1 MNNLLRNKDFRNLLI
16 IMLIISIISTVIIL
30 VFNFYLGIV
39 AMITCILLIY
49 CCLLYTKK
57 RYKEIEQLS
66 EYLRTI
72 SSGDYSM
79 DVRDNVE
86 GELSILKNEIYKVTL
101 ILSKHGEYE
110 RREKKQLADS
120 LSDISHQLKTPLTSM
135 LVMTDLLSDDNL
147 EPEKRMEFTKNIQ
160 AQLDRMEWLLTS
172 LLKLSK
178 IDAGTII
185 FKRDKVNVKDLI
197 QKSINP
203 LLIPLELKEQNII
216 IEGDS
221 EVVFTGD
228 ANWTVEAI
236 INIVKNCIEHT
247 NKGGC
252 ITISFEENPLYT
264 EIKISDNGIGINKE
278 DLPYIFKRFYRGKNA
293 GNDSVG
299 IGLAMAKSI
308 IEGQN
313 GDLTVKSRK
322 NEGTQFSI
330 KFYKQTL

>member
-1 MNNLLRNKDFRNLLI
+1 MLRNKDYRNLLI
-16 IMLIISIISTVIIL
+16 TMIGISIIGTAIISTFNIL
-30 VFNFYLGIV
+30 AGIFIAFVF
-39 AMITCILLIY
+39 ILLI
-49 CCLLYTKK
+49 CSSIFFTLK
-57 RYKEIEQLS
+57 RYKDIEKLS

-72 SSGDYSM
+72 SSGDYSL
-79 DVRDNVE
+79 DIRDNVE

-110 RREKKQLADS
+110 KREKELLADS
-120 LSDISHQLKTPLTSM
+120 ISDISHQLKTPLTSM
-135 LVMTDLLSDDNL
+135 MVMTDLLSNSNL
-147 EPEKRMEFTKNIQ
+147 EVEKRMEFTKNIQ

-197 QKSINP
+197 QKAINP
-203 LLIPLELKEQNII
+203 LLIPLELKDQNII

-247 NKGGC
+247 NKGGY

-308 IEGQN
+308 IESQN

-330 KFYKQTL
+330 KFYKQTV